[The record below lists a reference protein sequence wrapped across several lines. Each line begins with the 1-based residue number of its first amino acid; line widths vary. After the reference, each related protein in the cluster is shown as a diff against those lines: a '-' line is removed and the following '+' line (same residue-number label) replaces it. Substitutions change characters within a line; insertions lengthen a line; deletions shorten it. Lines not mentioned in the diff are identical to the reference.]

1 MSDLKEFKDYA
12 KILPPSIIEEIQQ
25 AKLGKTKLKAALEK
39 LKEEYLASCVAP
51 GECVG
56 LVAAE
61 SIGEPGTQMS
71 TSYDTEVIVR
81 IGKRVMI
88 VKIGE
93 LIDELIELKGSYKI
107 SEESEIVPLHDIELY
122 VPSLNKNEKI
132 EWKRVIECSRHKAPR
147 KLMRIRTASGREIV
161 CTDNHSF
168 VIRKDNE
175 IVPIKGSE
183 LKFGDRLPVIN
194 NFVLEKGHYRE
205 SLRISDFINDEFAY
219 VENGVLCKKGRS
231 KPIKNVIPLDWNSG
245 WFIGAYLAEGYGNEH
260 YVGISNID
268 EGYIQRVKKFA
279 ERVGVDYADKIEL
292 GAYGPSR
299 TLAIYSTFLGK
310 FISAI
315 CGSCSKEKKV
325 PEFAFSAN
333 DSFVAGLLQ
342 GYFDGDGNMH
352 VDRKMIRVCSS
363 SKKLIDGI
371 ALLLSRF
378 RIFSFK
384 VKDKKGFHWLIIPYK
399 YAPIFLAKIGS
410 SIPSKIAALEKL
422 VEMAKK
428 FWNEK
433 SCDYT
438 DMISGFGDLF
448 YRTAKKLGYPTRYVN
463 NFTKRQRIGRT
474 TLFRYM
480 KLFEKLAKEKNIDI
494 KEELTI
500 MRRMFYSDVIW
511 DKIEEIEYID
521 TEHRYVYDFSVP
533 GLETFTTREGIITHN
548 TLNTFHFAGV
558 AEMSVAIGLPR
569 IIEILDGR
577 KEIQTPMME
586 IYLKSPYNKGKD
598 IKKIALS
605 IRETKLGQLAKEFD
619 VDVGRMVVEIS
630 IDKEKMRDLEISLG
644 TIIKAVKKQV
654 KVGSVK
660 ESERGLEIKLKKEA
674 GLLELYKLKDKMK
687 NVFIKGIK
695 GIKQVL
701 VVKRGDEYI
710 IITAGSNLK
719 EILRMP
725 EVDEKRTITN
735 DIHEIAAVL
744 GIEAAREAIINE
756 VMKVMESQGLN
767 VDIRHIMLVADMM
780 CATGKIKGITRYG
793 VVSEKASVLARASF
807 ETPIKHLINAALI
820 GEEDKLS
827 SVVENVMVNQPVP
840 IGTGLPGLVTK
851 LK

>member
-1 MSDLKEFKDYA
+1 
-12 KILPPSIIEEIQQ
+12 
-25 AKLGKTKLKAALEK
+25 
-39 LKEEYLASCVAP
+39 
-51 GECVG
+51 
-56 LVAAE
+56 
-61 SIGEPGTQMS
+61 
-71 TSYDTEVIVR
+71 
-81 IGKRVMI
+81 
-88 VKIGE
+88 
-93 LIDELIELKGSYKI
+93 
-107 SEESEIVPLHDIELY
+107 
-122 VPSLNKNEKI
+122 
-132 EWKRVIECSRHKAPR
+132 
-147 KLMRIRTASGREIV
+147 
-161 CTDNHSF
+161 
-168 VIRKDNE
+168 
-175 IVPIKGSE
+175 
-183 LKFGDRLPVIN
+183 
-194 NFVLEKGHYRE
+194 
-205 SLRISDFINDEFAY
+205 
-219 VENGVLCKKGRS
+219 
-231 KPIKNVIPLDWNSG
+231 
-245 WFIGAYLAEGYGNEH
+245 
-260 YVGISNID
+260 
-268 EGYIQRVKKFA
+268 
-279 ERVGVDYADKIEL
+279 
-292 GAYGPSR
+292 
-299 TLAIYSTFLGK
+299 
-310 FISAI
+310 
-315 CGSCSKEKKV
+315 
-325 PEFAFSAN
+325 
-333 DSFVAGLLQ
+333 
-342 GYFDGDGNMH
+342 
-352 VDRKMIRVCSS
+352 
-363 SKKLIDGI
+363 
-371 ALLLSRF
+371 
-378 RIFSFK
+378 
-384 VKDKKGFHWLIIPYK
+384 
-399 YAPIFLAKIGS
+399 
-410 SIPSKIAALEKL
+410 
-422 VEMAKK
+422 
-428 FWNEK
+428 
-433 SCDYT
+433 
-438 DMISGFGDLF
+438 
-448 YRTAKKLGYPTRYVN
+448 
-463 NFTKRQRIGRT
+463 
-474 TLFRYM
+474 
-480 KLFEKLAKEKNIDI
+480 
-494 KEELTI
+494 
-500 MRRMFYSDVIW
+500 
-511 DKIEEIEYID
+511 
-521 TEHRYVYDFSVP
+521 
-533 GLETFTTREGIITHN
+533 
-548 TLNTFHFAGV
+548 
-558 AEMSVAIGLPR
+558 
-569 IIEILDGR
+569 
-577 KEIQTPMME
+577 MME